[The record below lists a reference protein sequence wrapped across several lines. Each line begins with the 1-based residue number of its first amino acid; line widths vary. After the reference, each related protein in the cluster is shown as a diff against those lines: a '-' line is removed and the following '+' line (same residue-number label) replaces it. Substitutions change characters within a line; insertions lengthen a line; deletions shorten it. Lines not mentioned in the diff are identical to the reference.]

1 MKKIDY
7 HVPTR
12 QNALGIFVMWSRN
25 IWRSFNILL
34 PSGVVLFNFL
44 KSGVLTTLALTL
56 IVIFIFLI
64 ILVFSYLQYLKFIFY
79 VEGDQFVLEKG
90 VIQKKRVNVPFDRIQ
105 SVHLNQSLIQRILG
119 ITGLEV
125 DSAGSKAKEM
135 EIAALDK
142 SYANGLRSYLLQ
154 QMEAAKEE
162 ENNTSTETE
171 MMESVQETSEGYA
184 VKTPKNL
191 VAPATIIK
199 LSLGDLLMV
208 GLTQNHIRTGLA
220 AVGIIFA
227 YIQQF
232 QDFSDEEVAEM
243 MEDSV
248 FFLMQSSA
256 GIVVMGIT
264 IFLIIS
270 LIASLVMT
278 IFKHYNFK
286 AVSESKGI
294 RITAGLLSRREYQV
308 PENKIQYLEW
318 RSNPLR
324 KLLELK
330 SVFIRQAGTG
340 NRQNAGAVVIP
351 GLKPHHMEAFYQKY
365 LPEALAEP
373 IAQFQPDK
381 FYRTRLLLF
390 FSILPAVVFL
400 LLAWQVDPIFFIG
413 WGIFALMAP
422 IFIIKYVGSMKFKLL
437 PEGLHL
443 EKGWVFKKGIDVKL
457 YKIQNITLSQ
467 TLFMERRNLYTL
479 ALHTAAGT
487 VTLPFLQA
495 STAFELS
502 NFLLYKVSCSNQKWM

>member
-7 HVPTR
+7 SVPTR

-44 KSGVLTTLALTL
+44 KSGALTTLTLTF

-64 ILVFSYLQYLKFIFY
+64 ILIFSYLQYLKFIFY

-90 VIQKKRVNVPFDRIQ
+90 VIRKKRVNVPFDRIQ

-142 SYANGLRSYLLQ
+142 TYANGLRSFLLQ

-162 ENNTSTETE
+162 ESPTTTAEELAADSLENHLAEPEKT
-171 MMESVQETSEGYA
+171 
-184 VKTPKNL
+184 VKTP
-191 VAPATIIK
+191 VPPSTIIQ
-199 LSLGDLLMV
+199 LDLGDLLLV

-232 QDFSDEEVAEM
+232 KDFSDEEVAEM

-248 FFLMQSSA
+248 FYLMQSSA

-264 IFLIIS
+264 FFLIIS

-286 AVSESKGI
+286 AVSETKGI
-294 RITAGLLSRREYQV
+294 RISSGLLSRREYQV

-330 SVFIRQAGTG
+330 SVFIRQAGSG

-351 GLKPHHMEAFYQKY
+351 GLRPHHMEAFYAKY
-365 LPEALAEP
+365 LPEVLAP
-373 IAQFQPDK
+373 PVAQFQPDK
-381 FYRTRLLLF
+381 FYRTRLLMF
-390 FSILPAVVFL
+390 FSILPAVVML
-400 LLAWQVDPIFFIG
+400 LFAWQIHPAFLWG
-413 WGIFALMAP
+413 WGVFAVMAP
-422 IFIIKYVGSMKFKLL
+422 VFIFKYVASMNFQLM

-443 EKGWVFKKGIDVKL
+443 EKGWIFKKGIDVKL

-502 NFLLYKVSCSNQKWM
+502 NFLLYKVSCSNRKWM